1 METFLFYVYD
11 TILSIS
17 FDGALTDQVTNN
29 ALKTSSKLANCYSI
43 GGMLDALRAICGPEM
58 KKVILIVY
66 AQKPLINAP
75 ANAS

>member
-11 TILSIS
+11 TILTIS

-58 KKVILIVY
+58 KKSNTNRIC
-66 AQKPLINAP
+66 AK
-75 ANAS
+75 ASYKRPC